1 MSFSSY
7 ANFRSAVTTWLN
19 LDDTVSAEV
28 DDLITIGENRVT
40 KEVRHRL
47 LEKALSTATAS
58 GVIAVPSD
66 YVELKFSYVDGTPVQ
81 HLQRRS
87 ADWVYQKYPARS
99 TSGKPKYIAR
109 ETTNFIFGPFPDA
122 TYTIKGVY
130 YFKPTALSG
139 GLSNLFTA
147 HPDLY
152 LFACLA
158 EAEPFI
164 GRDTRIGIW
173 EAKYNKIKDSVMRE
187 DMDEM
192 VSGSPPV
199 VTNTN
204 GNL

>member
-1 MSFSSY
+1 
-7 ANFRSAVTTWLN
+7 
-19 LDDTVSAEV
+19 
-28 DDLITIGENRVT
+28 
-40 KEVRHRL
+40 
-47 LEKALSTATAS
+47 
-58 GVIAVPSD
+58 
-66 YVELKFSYVDGTPVQ
+66 
-81 HLQRRS
+81 
-87 ADWVYQKYPARS
+87 
-99 TSGKPKYIAR
+99 
-109 ETTNFIFGPFPDA
+109 
-122 TYTIKGVY
+122 VY
-130 YFKPTALSG
+130 YFKPTALSSS
-139 GLSNLFTA
+139 LSSLFTA